1 VSLNADLTSA
11 DLTEIRQ
18 SALGAADPLGVAAD
32 LAEAADA
39 GRLAD
44 SDDAGYALALAAEI
58 AESRSKLDAALRY
71 AERAVD
77 AYGTRD
83 DPQAGAARAL
93 RARILFRTG
102 RGDDAMTDLE
112 AVRGLLTQHPDAAA
126 YISAALAA
134 GGRTR
139 VAEEWLTEAVQAV
152 LADRDQPAEPAS
164 AEDAGLLFFLLQQR
178 HRTRHALGLPHD
190 HHDNLADKLETR
202 LANAAARPA
211 EDLVFFPQAEL
222 GKLLEKWPALSGAYG
237 ADWDEHRAHL
247 ADRLETRLANT
258 SARAAEPPADDLLFW
273 SQAELDRLLGQWPA
287 LSGPYGANWDEHRAH
302 LEKELVRQTAAG
314 RTGLALLPGN
324 AAGLT
329 RFAGDDG
336 DAPSEQ
342 TRSGYA
348 RQLESATARI
358 PWPPERNE
366 ACWCGSGLKYKKC
379 CLPRSRG

>member
-1 VSLNADLTSA
+1 VSLKADLTSA

-18 SALGAADPLGVAAD
+18 SALGAADPLGLAAD
-32 LAEAADA
+32 LAEAADS

-44 SDDAGYALALAAEI
+44 KDDAGYALALAAEI

-247 ADRLETRLANT
+247 
-258 SARAAEPPADDLLFW
+258 
-273 SQAELDRLLGQWPA
+273 
-287 LSGPYGANWDEHRAH
+287 
-302 LEKELVRQTAAG
+302 EKELVRQTAAG